1 MMYKWTEDGTLFN
14 ATVFEYH
21 MAEFRTD
28 PDAWDYATAEDI
40 AEELRG
46 SVEWSTDLCEA
57 LCEEAG
63 MLKEW
68 RAADEDTYKS
78 VVEAA
83 AEKLGVELY
92 Y

>member
-21 MAEFRTD
+21 LEEFRTN
-28 PDAWDYATAEDI
+28 PDVWDYATPEDI
-40 AEELRG
+40 AEELSG
-46 SVEWSTDLCEA
+46 SIEWDPDLCEA

-68 RAADEDTYKS
+68 RSADEDTYRT

-83 AEKLGVELY
+83 ADKLGVEIL
-92 Y
+92 